1 LKSFATVSMPAI
13 SQPAISVEAIDELPE
28 EIEENTCTQNSSTTN
43 TLTVPGMVVEPKPK
57 KKTAIGGEMPDWV
70 KRFQLEHSV
79 VVHEDGIQK
88 GEKSDG

>member
-1 LKSFATVSMPAI
+1 
-13 SQPAISVEAIDELPE
+13 
-28 EIEENTCTQNSSTTN
+28 
-43 TLTVPGMVVEPKPK
+43 MVVEPKPK